1 MSATCRR
8 FGTVAGIATVGIITI
23 VGTTAI
29 AGIVIIGTIPVAGTA
44 GIGTGARAS
53 ASI

>member
-8 FGTVAGIATVGIITI
+8 SGTVAGIAIVGIIAI
-23 VGTTAI
+23 GGTTAI